1 MFLLIFIFFL
11 GIVHGL
17 GPDHLA
23 AITVFGSRGGRQAHR
38 LAWFSIRFAL
48 GHALVIAIAGISA
61 KLGKSLMSI
70 RWEAKFDIVG
80 GAFLVATGLVV
91 MASVITGKFHDY
103 VHEHQDHHKHQSGGH
118 RFFHFHLWSRQNNK
132 QPHGRFALLL
142 GAFFA
147 LGGFRALLVVAPI
160 ALSPGLGQ
168 SVLRIVAF
176 TFGIVASMFTYGLL
190 SGTLLQQLENA
201 QGAMGRTWASISGDA
216 VGIFSVVAGLLTLH
230 EHLG

>member
-1 MFLLIFIFFL
+1 MFLLIFVFFL

-48 GHALVIAIAGISA
+48 GHAFVIVLAGISA
-61 KLGKSLMSI
+61 KLGKSLMSAW
-70 RWEAKFDIVG
+70 WEAKFDIAG
-80 GAFLVATGLVV
+80 GAFLIATGLLL
-91 MASVITGKFHDY
+91 MIGLFTGKFHAY
-103 VHEHQDHHKHQSGGH
+103 MHEQHEHRSGDS
-118 RFFHFHLWSRQNNK
+118 RFFHFHGPQNGRH
-132 QPHGRFALLL
+132 PHGRFALLL

-147 LGGFRALLVVAPI
+147 MGGFRALLAVAPI
-160 ALSPGLGQ
+160 ALASGLGQ
-168 SVLRIVAF
+168 SILRIALF
-176 TFGIVASMFTYGLL
+176 TLGIVVSMLAYGLL
-190 SGTLLQQLENA
+190 SGSLLQRLEQA
-201 QGAMGRTWASISGDA
+201 QGAMGRIWVHASGYA